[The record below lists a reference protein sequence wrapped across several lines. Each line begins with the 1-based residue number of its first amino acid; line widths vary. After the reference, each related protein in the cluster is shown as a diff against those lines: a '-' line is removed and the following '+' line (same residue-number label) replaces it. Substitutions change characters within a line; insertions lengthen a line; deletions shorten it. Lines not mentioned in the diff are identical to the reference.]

1 MVDDQQGTPMTAAAT
16 PHRHRTLLPYAAAL
30 VAVATLGACTGGDP
44 GPSGPPPSTHS
55 STSTA
60 TSAATTTTTTP
71 APSPT
76 TSVNPVIA
84 KIPANAR
91 PGTQA
96 GAEAF
101 SAFYMGQVNVAF
113 TKGDPNALAGLAS
126 PSCKVCSAF

>member
-1 MVDDQQGTPMTAAAT
+1 MTAAAR
-16 PHRHRTLLPYAAAL
+16 PHRHRTLLPYAASL

-44 GPSGPPPSTHS
+44 GPSRTTPPAS
-55 STSTA
+55 
-60 TSAATTTTTTP
+60 TTTSSAPTIKTTTP

-126 PSCKVCSAF
+126 